1 MLGLRVVI
9 RSVENKTLFC
19 LKLIFFLKLINMK
32 VQYEQIQ
39 TALGNTNKILLS
51 HAVAGCLSEYV
62 KKGKLVLRN
71 TNKKLK

>member
-1 MLGLRVVI
+1 
-9 RSVENKTLFC
+9 
-19 LKLIFFLKLINMK
+19 MK
-32 VQYEQIQ
+32 AQYEQIQ